1 LHLLIFRA
9 VDQRDTFFD
18 TKTYSTLAA
27 KNNRGGKHML
37 LLNIIKNHLINRDK
51 RIIKKQHKE
60 IRKQTSATSLGGKP
74 PTTPTLRMLVRNERT
89 AGEVIPA
96 EY

>member
-1 LHLLIFRA
+1 LSTKKKVRKSFFSDNCKSNESKTHGLHLLIFRA
-9 VDQRDTFFD
+9 VDQRDTFFN

-51 RIIKKQHKE
+51 RIIKNNIKK
-60 IRKQTSATSLGGKP
+60 
-74 PTTPTLRMLVRNERT
+74 
-89 AGEVIPA
+89 
-96 EY
+96 